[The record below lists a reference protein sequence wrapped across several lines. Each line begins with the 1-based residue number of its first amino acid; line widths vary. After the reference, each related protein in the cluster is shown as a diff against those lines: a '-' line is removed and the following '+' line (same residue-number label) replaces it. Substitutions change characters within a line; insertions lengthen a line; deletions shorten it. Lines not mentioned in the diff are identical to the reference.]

1 MGELLDSL
9 YKAGHFHYQNYL
21 VKQGTNYPLETRDND
36 IKLKEKELEEWNDM
50 TEEIRQEY
58 SYLNFFR
65 WKDLN
70 SLVQIK
76 PNELKK
82 LFQILK
88 PLHLNPI
95 PNNFSLVK
103 NEIFIF

>member
-9 YKAGHFHYQNYL
+9 YKSEHFHYQNYS
-21 VKQGTNYPLETRDND
+21 VKQETNYPLETWDND
-36 IKLKEKELEEWNDM
+36 IKLNEKGFEYLGNM
-50 TEEIRQEY
+50 TKEIRQECP
-58 SYLNFFR
+58 YLDFFR